1 LADGEIQIKC
11 VDPEDQMSVD
21 SYFFASFHDNEHAF
35 SSIKRLIDERPSAE
49 LPRVSSNLSVRSS
62 GEGTMH
68 KRADSDA
75 SIATVGLKKL
85 GSVLKPFMRSSDKVD
100 DTEADKD
107 KEEKRSDKGLSIL
120 RARAQKQPHDSLETV
135 RVDEA
140 QAVVDEEEDGGY
152 PPRQTGRPPPGMQD
166 EGRSWTPGW
175 IAKPASRIFGSSPSK
190 SSLSKTPP
198 DDRSTSTGIAST
210 PSTRSVRGKQEVV
223 TEVVEPIAPQGEEE
237 ESEDEDLSIGHER
250 GFKGPRLSFASTA
263 SATSEM
269 TKTKSDYSLM
279 EKSETGHR
287 EDEETVKKFRSVFS
301 LNEKEELI
309 DRELSTRPPQAD
321 DRLPGLSVSSVAC
334 VGAVLR
340 FHKLLLLPLIS
351 ATLQDQGEPPHAS
364 CGHLKDG

>member
-1 LADGEIQIKC
+1 
-11 VDPEDQMSVD
+11 
-21 SYFFASFHDNEHAF
+21 
-35 SSIKRLIDERPSAE
+35 
-49 LPRVSSNLSVRSS
+49 
-62 GEGTMH
+62 
-68 KRADSDA
+68 
-75 SIATVGLKKL
+75 
-85 GSVLKPFMRSSDKVD
+85 
-100 DTEADKD
+100 
-107 KEEKRSDKGLSIL
+107 
-120 RARAQKQPHDSLETV
+120 
-135 RVDEA
+135 
-140 QAVVDEEEDGGY
+140 
-152 PPRQTGRPPPGMQD
+152 
-166 EGRSWTPGW
+166 
-175 IAKPASRIFGSSPSK
+175 
-190 SSLSKTPP
+190 
-198 DDRSTSTGIAST
+198 
-210 PSTRSVRGKQEVV
+210 V